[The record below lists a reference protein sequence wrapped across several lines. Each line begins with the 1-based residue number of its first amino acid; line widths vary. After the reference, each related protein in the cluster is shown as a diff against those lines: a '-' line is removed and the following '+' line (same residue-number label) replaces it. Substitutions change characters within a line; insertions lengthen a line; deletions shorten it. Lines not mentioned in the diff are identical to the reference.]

1 MPSKEELKEAYL
13 AFRLP
18 VGSDW
23 RTIKKRYKLLV
34 KAWHPDKQGG
44 EVKEEVEQELKEYNH
59 FYNDV
64 FKVHFD
70 SEHADEP
77 GCVCQPTEEVHE
89 EHIASEEP
97 VYQNEQSDSTEQ
109 ELVDP
114 EVEALS
120 QKRRWEASGLCAVVF
135 ITILAYGFIGSKI
148 KSILPVPSS
157 NVPINSI
164 TPSTP
169 SSSSTSQS
177 SSTTSS
183 PPAWRAQYQSITGP
197 ITKTQSPAVQV
208 PSDKNADDVRRRIV
222 EKQSRMQL
230 LQQSI
235 DTLKAQ
241 IKIAQPASAGMLYR
255 DLGSKEAEM
264 RNLQQDV
271 YNLEMQLAK

>member
-97 VYQNEQSDSTEQ
+97 VYQSEQSDSTEQ
-109 ELVDP
+109 EFVDP

-120 QKRRWEASGLCAVVF
+120 QKRRWQASGLCALVF
-135 ITILAYGFIGSKI
+135 IAILAYGFIGSKI
-148 KSILPVPSS
+148 KSILPVPSA
-157 NVPINSI
+157 NVPVNSI

-177 SSTTSS
+177 SSN

-197 ITKTQSPAVQV
+197 ITKTQSTSLQV
-208 PSDKNADDVRRRIV
+208 PSDGNADDVRRRIV

-235 DTLKAQ
+235 ETLKAQ

-271 YNLEMQLAK
+271 YNLETQLAK